1 MGRIQKFIHWP
12 DQIFFE
18 NFSGW
23 WVMGRIQKFIHWPD
37 QIFLRSDLKL
47 WTVGLYILYARN
59 ITWCWLIQKSMTACC
74 FFMEYPLFG
83 WTNQFFFDWN
93 QVVERKS
100 ENRTNILFKRSSN
113 DPSHSK
119 NAPDLAPSNLY
130 MFKCTALVFPEFI
143 SIWKPLLR
151 NMKLFPEKVV
161 PSQRAIHWTHCRY
174 VSFFSLKWDWLPHRS
189 SCLYGL
195 SWLKRKASD

>member
-1 MGRIQKFIHWP
+1 
-12 DQIFFE
+12 
-18 NFSGW
+18 
-23 WVMGRIQKFIHWPD
+23 MGRIQKFIHWPD

-74 FFMEYPLFG
+74 FFMEYRLFG

-130 MFKCTALVFPEFI
+130 MFKCTAFGFSRVYLH
-143 SIWKPLLR
+143 
-151 NMKLFPEKVV
+151 MKTFAQKYEVV
-161 PSQRAIHWTHCRY
+161 PRES
-174 VSFFSLKWDWLPHRS
+174 SSLAESHSLNT
-189 SCLYGL
+189 L
-195 SWLKRKASD
+195 